1 MEILRHTEYHD
12 VIFLL
17 GKRYIGTLIRHN
29 PGLGLHHF
37 RITGINLDLTG
48 ISVQYRVAAEERMAH
63 LFFHQHSDLIE
74 FRSHHAMS
82 GNWCEIRS
90 VHNLRNMVGSY
101 GTPVGD
107 TGRAV
112 LVASGITA
120 IGIALGVTDQN
131 GNITIEHILIHQ
143 NPIAALGTAQIH
155 QMLIIFRIMT
165 CDLMGPIK
173 LVK

>member
-1 MEILRHTEYHD
+1 M
-12 VIFLL
+12 
-17 GKRYIGTLIRHN
+17 
-29 PGLGLHHF
+29 
-37 RITGINLDLTG
+37 
-48 ISVQYRVAAEERMAH
+48 
-63 LFFHQHSDLIE
+63 
-74 FRSHHAMS
+74 
-82 GNWCEIRS
+82 
-90 VHNLRNMVGSY
+90 
-101 GTPVGD
+101 GD